1 MRSYK
6 LNYKGNRT
14 FETKKLEKPEE
25 LIGKE
30 TATKNQDTKFY
41 PGVINP
47 YPANMENMMSSK

>member
-6 LNYKGNRT
+6 LNYKGNIT

-41 PGVINP
+41 PGVINKTDKTRSEII
-47 YPANMENMMSSK
+47 N